1 MFVAMSEVNE
11 GVLLFFEGVCQ
22 FGSGGGP
29 VVSDVCQVF
38 PAAF

>member
-1 MFVAMSEVNE
+1 MFVVVSEGTQGE
-11 GVLLFFEGVCQ
+11 LLFFEGVCQ
-22 FGSGGGP
+22 VGSGGGP